1 MAKTR
6 GENKDTKRDREL
18 AARERNKKRNKKI
31 KKRVGS
37 IASTVL
43 KGTALL
49 GGPAGLAMG
58 VSGVLERA
66 SLRRA
71 KAKSK
76 VKPKRRSK

>member
-1 MAKTR
+1 MAKTS

-49 GGPAGLAMG
+49 GVNPLGLAMG
-58 VSGVLERA
+58 ASGVMERA
-66 SLRRA
+66 
-71 KAKSK
+71 K
-76 VKPKRRSK
+76 KPKKRPGKSNV

>member
-1 MAKTR
+1 MAKTS

-49 GGPAGLAMG
+49 GGPALGVLAMG
-58 VSGVLERA
+58 ASGVLERA
-66 SLRRA
+66 EKP
-71 KAKSK
+71 KAKGK
-76 VKPKRRSK
+76 K